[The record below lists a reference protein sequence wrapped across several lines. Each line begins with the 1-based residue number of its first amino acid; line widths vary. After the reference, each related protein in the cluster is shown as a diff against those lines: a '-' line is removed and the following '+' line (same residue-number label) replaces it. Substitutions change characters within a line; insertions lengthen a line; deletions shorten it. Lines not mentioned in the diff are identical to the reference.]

1 VASNAALP
9 TKLLP
14 QVCRLSA
21 AQRRRARN
29 EAERLEISARGWH
42 RVLRVAR
49 TIADLAGREELRYG
63 DIAEAFQYRRRG
75 QEMNRTAARFTAG

>member
-1 VASNAALP
+1 MVASNAALP

-21 AQRRRARN
+21 AQRRRARD
-29 EAERLEISARGWH
+29 EAARLELSARGWH

-49 TIADLAGREELRYG
+49 TIAALAGRKELDYVAL
-63 DIAEAFQYRRRG
+63 AEAFQYRQRG
-75 QEMNRTAARFTAG
+75 